1 MATPDGIE
9 PVHPSLAE
17 FAGMARNRLGN
28 LSPAERRVKA
38 AEAARDVL
46 RRAIKLDLKHM
57 TTDELVLEILEMRGA
72 LAGLLTV
79 TLPAATPPR
88 RPEESDLSDD
98 DLVASL
104 FDMISDVAPLEAD
117 VAVHIGRPLPSPL
130 IDTLVRA
137 INAPGLQVVG
147 GGYLEARGH
156 CGSSTVHITA
166 TPAAAGAR

>member
-1 MATPDGIE
+1 MPTLDGFE

-17 FAGMARNRLGN
+17 FAGMARSRLGN

-46 RRAIKLDLKHM
+46 LRVIELDLKHM
-57 TTDELVLEILEMRGA
+57 TTDELVLEILEMRAA

-79 TLPAATPPR
+79 TVPAATPPR
-88 RPEESDLSDD
+88 TPMEGGLTDE

-104 FDMISDVAPLEAD
+104 FDMISDVAPLEAH
-117 VAVHIGRPLPSPL
+117 VAVDIGRPLPNPL
-130 IDTLVRA
+130 IDSLVRA
-137 INAPGLQVVG
+137 INAPGLLDA
-147 GGYLEARGH
+147 GGYVEARGH
-156 CGSSTVHITA
+156 CGTSTVHITA